1 MKIEE
6 KTMFCQKCHIEYD
19 ESRKYCRNCGSPL
32 SADKKLSSGDT
43 GHPSLVERRRIV
55 RICPR
60 CHLHFE
66 VGNYCRICGSPL
78 EYEDITPDGER
89 IQEKRLVKS
98 LSSEWFRLTK
108 RKNELEICLGNLTEQ
123 RNALPEDTFNLTF
136 QSYQVQVESLSCR
149 LQEMEARL
157 GAIRTSVSKKIG
169 LLEEESSAIQK
180 RLDEIRSL
188 HQLGVITSAG
198 YSTEK
203 NDINRQMR
211 SRMKRLKECRKT
223 ISQLPSPLGEGS
235 VSPMIIRNL
244 IRYRSSAIVGGILI
258 MIALGAYFIWTKN
271 PEFFHP
277 KESAHISQTETK
289 PSVQGQLPVSSPEA
303 REDEKIKFLFETIRR
318 ANLEKK
324 IDLFMSCY
332 AADFNGRNKK
342 RLATLENWDHFDY
355 LDLSYDLKRPTVTAH
370 TAQVRVKWWITISPK
385 HGGASEKTTS
395 VLDVSLKKEDGHWK
409 VKKIKPVS

>member
-1 MKIEE
+1 
-6 KTMFCQKCHIEYD
+6 MFCQKCHIEYD

-32 SADKKLSSGDT
+32 SPDKELSSGDA
-43 GHPSLVERRRIV
+43 GHPSMVERRRIV

-78 EYEDITPDGER
+78 KYEDISPDGER
-89 IQEKRLVKS
+89 IQERKLVKS

-108 RKNELEICLGNLTEQ
+108 RKNELEICLGNLTGQ
-123 RNALPEDTFNLTF
+123 RNAHPEDTFDLTL

-149 LQEMEARL
+149 LQEMEARFKT
-157 GAIRTSVSKKIG
+157 IRTKVSKKVD
-169 LLEEESSAIQK
+169 LLEEESSTLRK

-188 HQLGVITSAG
+188 RQIRAITLAD

-203 NDINRQMR
+203 NDIRQQMR
-211 SRMKRLKECRKT
+211 FRMKRLKECRKT
-223 ISQLPSPLGEGS
+223 ISQLPIPLREGS
-235 VSPMIIRNL
+235 VSPMITRNL
-244 IRYRSSAIVGGILI
+244 VRYQSPAVMGGILI
-258 MIALGAYFIWTKN
+258 MIALGAYFLWTKN
-271 PEFFHP
+271 LEFFHSQ
-277 KESAHISQTETK
+277 ESALISQAK
-289 PSVQGQLPVSSPEA
+289 PSVQGRLLVSSPEA
-303 REDEKIKFLFETIRR
+303 REDEKIKSLFETIRR
-318 ANLEKK
+318 ANLEKN

-332 AADFNGRNKK
+332 AADFNGRNKR

-370 TAQVRVKWWITISPK
+370 TAQVIVKWWITISPK
-385 HGGASEKTTS
+385 HGGTSEKTTS

-409 VKKIKPVS
+409 VEKIKPVS

>member
-1 MKIEE
+1 
-6 KTMFCQKCHIEYD
+6 MFCQKCHIEYD
-19 ESRKYCRNCGSPL
+19 ESRKYCRKCGSPL
-32 SADKKLSSGDT
+32 SANKKLSSGDA

-78 EYEDITPDGER
+78 KYEDISPGGER
-89 IQEKRLVKS
+89 IQERRLVKS

-149 LQEMEARL
+149 LQEMEAKL
-157 GAIRTSVSKKIG
+157 EAIRTSVSKKIG
-169 LLEEESSAIQK
+169 LLEEESSTIQK
-180 RLDEIRSL
+180 RIDEIRSL
-188 HQLGVITSAG
+188 CHLRAITCAD

-203 NDINRQMR
+203 NDMNQQMR

-235 VSPMIIRNL
+235 VSPMITRNL
-244 IRYRSSAIVGGILI
+244 IRYQSSAIMGGILI
-258 MIALGAYFIWTKN
+258 MIALGAYFLLTKN
-271 PEFFHP
+271 TKFFHSQ
-277 KESAHISQTETK
+277 ESAHISQTK
-289 PSVQGQLPVSSPEA
+289 PSVQGRLPVSSPEA
-303 REDEKIKFLFETIRR
+303 REDEKIKSLFETIRR

-342 RLATLENWDHFDY
+342 RLAVLENWDNFDY
-355 LDLSYDLKRPTVTAH
+355 LDLSYDLKRLTVTAH
-370 TAQVRVKWWITISPK
+370 TAQVRVKWWINISPK
-385 HGGASEKTTS
+385 HGGTSEKITS
-395 VLDVSLKKEDGHWK
+395 VLNVSLKKEAGHWK
-409 VKKIKPVS
+409 IEKIKPVS

>member
-1 MKIEE
+1 
-6 KTMFCQKCHIEYD
+6 MFCQKCDIEYD
-19 ESRKYCRNCGSPL
+19 ESRKYCRNCGSTL
-32 SADKKLSSGDT
+32 SANKELSSADA

-66 VGNYCRICGSPL
+66 VGNYCRICGFSLKYEGISPG
-78 EYEDITPDGER
+78 GER
-89 IQEKRLVKS
+89 IQERRLVRT

-108 RKNELEICLGNLTEQ
+108 RKNELEICLRNLTEQ
-123 RNALPEDTFNLTF
+123 RDALPEDTFNLTL
-136 QSYQVQVESLSCR
+136 QSCQVQVESLSRR

-157 GAIRTSVSKKIG
+157 GAIRTNVSRKIG
-169 LLEEESSAIQK
+169 FLDEEFSTIQK
-180 RLDEIRSL
+180 RLNEIRSL
-188 HQLGVITSAG
+188 RQLRAITWAD

-203 NDINRQMR
+203 NNLNQQMR
-211 SRMKRLKECRKT
+211 SRMNRLKECRKT

-235 VSPMIIRNL
+235 FSPMITRSL
-244 IRYRSSAIVGGILI
+244 IRYQSTAIMGGILI
-258 MIALGAYFIWTKN
+258 MITLGAYLLWTKN
-271 PEFFHP
+271 PEFFHSQ
-277 KESAHISQTETK
+277 ESTHISQAR
-289 PSVQGQLPVSSPEA
+289 PVVQGRLLVSSPEA
-303 REDEKIKFLFETIRR
+303 REDEKIKSLFETIRR

-342 RLATLENWDHFDY
+342 RLAVLENWDHFDY
-355 LDLSYDLKRPTVTAH
+355 LDLSYDLTKLTVTAH
-370 TAQVRVKWWITISPK
+370 TAQVRVKWWINISPK
-385 HGGASEKTTS
+385 HGGTSEKTTS

>member
-1 MKIEE
+1 
-6 KTMFCQKCHIEYD
+6 MFCQKCHIEYD

-32 SADKKLSSGDT
+32 SANKKLSPGDA

-60 CHLHFE
+60 CHLRFE
-66 VGNYCRICGSPL
+66 VGNCCRICGSPL
-78 EYEDITPDGER
+78 KYEDISPGGER

-123 RNALPEDTFNLTF
+123 RNALPEDTFNMTF

-149 LQEMEARL
+149 LQEIEARL
-157 GAIRTSVSKKIG
+157 EAIRTSVSKKIG
-169 LLEEESSAIQK
+169 LLEEESSTIQK

-188 HQLGVITSAG
+188 HQLRAITYAD

-203 NDINRQMR
+203 NDINQQVK
-211 SRMKRLKECRKT
+211 SRMKRLKESRKT

-235 VSPMIIRNL
+235 VFPVITRNL
-244 IRYRSSAIVGGILI
+244 IRYQSSAIMGGILI
-258 MIALGAYFIWTKN
+258 LIALGAYFLWTKN
-271 PEFFHP
+271 PKFFHSQ
-277 KESAHISQTETK
+277 ESAHISQAK
-289 PSVQGQLPVSSPEA
+289 PSAQARLPVSSPEA
-303 REDEKIKFLFETIRR
+303 REGEKIKSLFETIRR

-342 RLATLENWDHFDY
+342 RLAVLENWDNFDY
-355 LDLSYDLKRPTVTAH
+355 LDLSYDLKRLTVTAQ
-370 TAQVRVKWWITISPK
+370 TAQVRVKWWSNISPK
-385 HGGASEKTTS
+385 HGGTSEKTTS
-395 VLDVSLKKEDGHWK
+395 VLDVSLKKEAGHWK
-409 VKKIKPVS
+409 IEKIKPVS

>member
-1 MKIEE
+1 
-6 KTMFCQKCHIEYD
+6 MFCQKCHIEYD
-19 ESRKYCRNCGSPL
+19 NTRKYCRNCGSAL
-32 SADKKLSSGDT
+32 SPNKELLSGDA

-78 EYEDITPDGER
+78 KYEDIFPGGER

-108 RKNELEICLGNLTEQ
+108 RKNELGICLQNLTKQ
-123 RNALPEDTFNLTF
+123 RNAHPEDSFNLTL

-149 LQEMEARL
+149 LQEMKVRL
-157 GAIRTSVSKKIG
+157 EAIRTKVSKKID
-169 LLEEESSAIQK
+169 LLEEESSTIQK

-188 HQLGVITSAG
+188 RHVRAITFAD

-203 NDINRQMR
+203 NDLKQQMR
-211 SRMKRLKECRKT
+211 FRIKRLKECRRT
-223 ISQLPSPLGEGS
+223 ISQMPSPVGEGS
-235 VSPMIIRNL
+235 VSPMITRNL
-244 IRYRSSAIVGGILI
+244 VRYQSSAVMGGILI
-258 MIALGAYFIWTKN
+258 MIALGVYFLWTKN
-271 PEFFHP
+271 PKSFHSQ
-277 KESAHISQTETK
+277 ESAHISQTK
-289 PSVQGQLPVSSPEA
+289 PSVQGRLLVSSPEA
-303 REDEKIKFLFETIRR
+303 REDEKIRSLFETIRR

-332 AADFNGRNKK
+332 AGDFNGRNRK

-355 LDLSYDLKRPTVTAH
+355 LDLSYDLRRLTVTAH
-370 TAQVRVKWWITISPK
+370 TARVRVKWWINISPK
-385 HGGASEKTTS
+385 HGGTSEKTTS
-395 VLDVSLKKEDGHWK
+395 VLDVSLKKEDGNWK
-409 VKKIKPVS
+409 VEKIKPVS

>member
-1 MKIEE
+1 
-6 KTMFCQKCHIEYD
+6 MFCQKCHIEYD
-19 ESRKYCRNCGSPL
+19 ESRKYCRNCGSAL
-32 SADKKLSSGDT
+32 SPNKELSFGDA

-78 EYEDITPDGER
+78 KYEDISPGGER
-89 IQEKRLVKS
+89 IQERRLVKS

-123 RNALPEDTFNLTF
+123 RNALPEDTFNLTL
-136 QSYQVQVESLSCR
+136 QSYQVQAESLSCR

-157 GAIRTSVSKKIG
+157 EAIRTSLSKKIG
-169 LLEEESSAIQK
+169 LLEKEFRNIQK

-188 HQLGVITSAG
+188 HQLRAITFAD

-203 NDINRQMR
+203 NDINQQMR

-223 ISQLPSPLGEGS
+223 ISKLPTPLGEGS
-235 VSPMIIRNL
+235 SSLMITRNL
-244 IRYRSSAIVGGILI
+244 IRYRSSAIIGGILI
-258 MIALGAYFIWTKN
+258 MIAMGAYFLWTKN
-271 PEFFHP
+271 PEFFHSQ
-277 KESAHISQTETK
+277 ESAHISQTK
-289 PSVQGQLPVSSPEA
+289 PSVQGRLPVSSPEA
-303 REDEKIKFLFETIRR
+303 REDEKIKSLFETIRR

-342 RLATLENWDHFDY
+342 RLATLENWDNFDY
-355 LDLSYDLKRPTVTAH
+355 LDLSYDLKRLTVTGH

-385 HGGASEKTTS
+385 HGGTSEKTTT
-395 VLDVSLKKEDGHWK
+395 VLDVSLKKEDSHWK
-409 VKKIKPVS
+409 VEKIKPVS